1 MEKILFNMHHS
12 TKKWLVIKF
21 SSIILIPLMLWFIIN
36 LVSIYDENYTEIVVF
51 FSKTSSKI
59 LYCLFLIA
67 AFSFFSLT
75 ISEVFEDY
83 IKNEKIKNVATKI
96 LYVFAIVIPLIT
108 ILSILWLN

>member
-1 MEKILFNMHHS
+1 MHHS

-21 SSIILIPLMLWFIIN
+21 SSIILIPLMFWFIIN
-36 LVSIYDENYTEIVVF
+36 LTSIYDENYTEIVVF
-51 FSKTSSKI
+51 FSKISSKI

-75 ISEVFEDY
+75 ISEIFEDY

-108 ILSILWLN
+108 ILSIFKLN